1 MNKTSR
7 RLLQLKAALSVQD
20 NEVVDAVISM
30 LDDEDTSI
38 LPIIQHVKTQAYHK
52 AILLIDRYL

>member
-7 RLLQLKAALSVQD
+7 RLLQLKAALSVKD
-20 NEVVDAVISM
+20 NEIVDAVISM

-38 LPIIQHVKTQAYHK
+38 LPIIQQVKTQAYDK
-52 AILLIDRYL
+52 AIQLIDRYL